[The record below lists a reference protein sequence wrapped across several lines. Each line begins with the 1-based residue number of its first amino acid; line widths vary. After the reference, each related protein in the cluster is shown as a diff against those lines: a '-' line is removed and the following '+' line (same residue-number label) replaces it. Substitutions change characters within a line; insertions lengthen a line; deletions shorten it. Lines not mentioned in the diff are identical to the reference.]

1 MRSGC
6 IGPISW
12 TKAWSNLLMN
22 QESCLHNQPLSSNT
36 PGAQP
41 SMAHMALE
49 FIKDGDVVG
58 LGTGRAATAFV
69 RALGDAVKAGLRI
82 TAVSTSQVTAALAA
96 QLEIPLAT
104 LEDVSSIDVTFDG
117 ADEVDPR
124 LDLIK
129 GYGGAHVREKIVATL
144 SRRLVILVGAEKL
157 VPVLGSR
164 GILPVEVVPFGLP
177 LCRRRL
183 AELGCRPAI
192 REQNGQPFVTDNG
205 NYILDCSISP
215 LSGPASLE
223 QSILGI
229 PGVVGTGLFIG
240 MADTVLVQDG
250 DTVNVQHRGDR

>member
-1 MRSGC
+1 MS
-6 IGPISW
+6 
-12 TKAWSNLLMN
+12 
-22 QESCLHNQPLSSNT
+22 QESCLHNQQLRSDAVGA
-36 PGAQP
+36 PGTQP
-41 SMAHMALE
+41 SMANTALE

-69 RALGDAVKAGLRI
+69 RALGSAVKGGLQV
-82 TAVSTSQVTAALAA
+82 TTVSTSRVTAALATE
-96 QLEIPLAT
+96 LGIPLAT
-104 LEDVSSIDVTFDG
+104 LEEVSSIDITFDG

-129 GYGGAHVREKIVATL
+129 GYGGAHVREKIVAA
-144 SRRLVILVGAEKL
+144 SSHRLVILVGVEKL

-183 AELGCRPAI
+183 TELGCRPAL
-192 REQNGQPFVTDNG
+192 REQGGQPFVTDNG
-205 NYILDCSISP
+205 NQILDCSISP
-215 LSGPASLE
+215 LSDPAAFE
-223 QSILGI
+223 QTILGI

-250 DTVNVQHRGDR
+250 DAVYVRQRGDR

>member
-1 MRSGC
+1 M
-6 IGPISW
+6 IQQPHP
-12 TKAWSNLLMN
+12 NN
-22 QESCLHNQPLSSNT
+22 QQLSPNAPGTPRAQSSMESI
-36 PGAQP
+36 
-41 SMAHMALE
+41 ALE

-69 RALGDAVKAGLRI
+69 RALGDAVKTGLRV

-96 QLEIPLAT
+96 QLGIPLAT
-104 LEDVSSIDVTFDG
+104 LDEVSSIDVTFDG

-129 GYGGAHVREKIVATL
+129 GYGGALIREKIVAAS

-205 NYILDCSISP
+205 NHILDCSISP
-215 LSGPASLE
+215 LPDPASFE
-223 QSILGI
+223 QTILGI

-240 MADTVLVQDG
+240 MADTVLVQDS
-250 DTVNVQHRGDR
+250 DTVSVQHRGDR